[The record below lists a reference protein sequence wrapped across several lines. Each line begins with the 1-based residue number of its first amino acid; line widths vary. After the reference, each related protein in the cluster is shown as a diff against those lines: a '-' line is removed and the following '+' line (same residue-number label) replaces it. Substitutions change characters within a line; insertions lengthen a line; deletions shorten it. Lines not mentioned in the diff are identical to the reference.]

1 MKNVMEIT
9 AIADRETVAGILVKN
24 GYRVWLEKVKKGS
37 KTVIVVCC
45 DREASQDPRQQP
57 DAGEGPCMK
66 GCGTHRRQA
75 NGLDSDRNGKMRAAK
90 APKAHGALRAG
101 RERRRVHGQA
111 D

>member
-45 DREASQDPRQQP
+45 DRE
-57 DAGEGPCMK
+57 EE
-66 GCGTHRRQA
+66 
-75 NGLDSDRNGKMRAAK
+75 
-90 APKAHGALRAG
+90 PK
-101 RERRRVHGQA
+101 
-111 D
+111 